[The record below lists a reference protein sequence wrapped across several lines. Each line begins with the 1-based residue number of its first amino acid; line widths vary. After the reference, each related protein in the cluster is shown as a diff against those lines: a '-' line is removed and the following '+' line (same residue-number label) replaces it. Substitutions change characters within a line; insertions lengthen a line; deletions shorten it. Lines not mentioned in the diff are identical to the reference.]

1 MIKSK
6 KHNHMYNQADASNAW
21 AIDTALKELFDV
33 FFLIWAP
40 YRMIHLNCS
49 Y

>member
-6 KHNHMYNQADASNAW
+6 KHNHMYNQTDASNDW
-21 AIDTALKELFDV
+21 AIDTLKELSDV

-40 YRMIHLNCS
+40 YRMIHLNCF